1 MVFHSFAFFKFFIV
15 TYSILFVIYLI
26 SKNLNDSATPHLIN
40 KTFLL
45 IVSYYFYAYWDARFL
60 SLIIL
65 STVISYFSGLFISKA
80 NEKKQKK
87 RFLFLGLALNL
98 GILGFFKYYNFFTE
112 SFNILTNNFGVS
124 LPLLNII
131 LPVGISFY
139 IFQSMS
145 YSLDIYFRTV
155 KPANSFLDLALFIS
169 FFPQLVAGPIVRSS
183 HFLPQ
188 LEQYSPLTLKNFSD
202 GFQIFLFGLFLK
214 VAVADNVAPIIDPVF
229 KDPADYS
236 SIVIWFA
243 LLGYSVQIF
252 CDFCGYSEMAIGLAL
267 TIGFKIPQNFKT
279 PFLSLNIADFWRRRH
294 ISMSSW
300 FRDYLFIP
308 LQLSNLVIFSRE
320 SRNTL
325 YRATINFLIV
335 MGLIG
340 LWHGSSWKFVL
351 FGLFHGVG
359 LTINHIISTFYRT
372 KNSHAAVNFIN
383 WAITFLFVLCGWVL
397 FRVENMSLVLEVYSK
412 MFLWESFPSIGEF
425 QFDSIIY
432 LFGGMMAIHF
442 WQFKRNSEN
451 FTFKPGTIA
460 FSFYIFSL
468 ASLIYLFSPRN
479 SVNFIY
485 FQF

>member
-1 MVFHSFAFFKFFIV
+1 MVFHSFAFFKFFV
-15 TYSILFVIYLI
+15 FTYSVLFAI
-26 SKNLNDSATPHLIN
+26 SIISRSFKDSPSPHLIN
-40 KTFLL
+40 KAFLL
-45 IVSYYFYAYWDARFL
+45 IVSYYFYAYWDIRFL

-65 STVISYFSGLFISKA
+65 STVISYFSGLLISKS
-80 NEKKQKK
+80 NDRKQRK
-87 RFLFLGLALNL
+87 RFLFIGLALNL
-98 GILGFFKYYNFFTE
+98 GILGFFKYYNFFIE
-112 SFNILTNNFGVS
+112 SFNALTNSFGLS

-145 YSLDIYFRTV
+145 YGLDVFFKLV
-155 KPANSFLDLALFIS
+155 KPAHNLLDLALFIS
-169 FFPQLVAGPIVRSS
+169 FFPQLVAGPIVRSRQ
-183 HFLPQ
+183 FLPQ
-188 LEQYSPLTLKNFSD
+188 LEHYSPLNLKNFSD

-214 VAVADNVAPIIDPVF
+214 VVVADNIAPIIDPIF
-229 KDPADYS
+229 KNPTDYS
-236 SIVIWFA
+236 SAVIWFS

-252 CDFCGYSEMAIGLAL
+252 CDFCGYSDMAIGLAL
-267 TIGFKIPQNFKT
+267 TMGFKIPQNFRT
-279 PFLSLNIADFWRRRH
+279 PFLSLNIADFWRRWH

-300 FRDYLFIP
+300 FRDYLFVP

-325 YRATINFLIV
+325 YRAAINFLIV

-359 LTINHIISTFYRT
+359 LTINHIISTYRKT
-372 KNSHAAVNFIN
+372 KNSHATIDVIN
-383 WAITFLFVLCGWVL
+383 WAITFIFVLCGWVL
-397 FRVENMSLVLEVYSK
+397 FRAENMSLVLEIYSK
-412 MFLWESFPSIGEF
+412 MFLWESSPNIGKF
-425 QFDSIIY
+425 QFDAIIY
-432 LFGGMMAIHF
+432 LFAGMMAVHL

-451 FTFKPGTIA
+451 FIFKPGTVT

-468 ASLIYLFSPRN
+468 MNLIYLFSPRN

>member
-1 MVFHSFAFFKFFIV
+1 MVFHSFAFLKFFV
-15 TYSILFVIYLI
+15 FTYSILFILSI
-26 SKNLNDSATPHLIN
+26 ASKNLDDTSSVNLIN
-40 KTFLL
+40 KAFLL
-45 IVSYYFYAYWDARFL
+45 VVSYYFYAYWDVRFL

-65 STVISYFSGLFISKA
+65 STIISYFSGLLIAKSDDR
-80 NEKKQKK
+80 KQKK
-87 RFLFLGLALNL
+87 RFLFIGLALNL
-98 GILGFFKYYNFFTE
+98 GILGFFKYYNFFIE
-112 SFNILTNNFGVS
+112 SFNALTNSFGLS

-145 YSLDIYFRTV
+145 YGLDIYFKLV
-155 KPANSFLDLALFIS
+155 KPAYNFLDLALFIS
-169 FFPQLVAGPIVRSS
+169 FFPQLVAGPIVRSRQ
-183 HFLPQ
+183 FLPQ
-188 LEQYSPLTLKNFSD
+188 LERYSPLTLKNFSD

-214 VAVADNVAPIIDPVF
+214 VVVADNVAPVIDPIF
-229 KDPADYS
+229 KNPADYS
-236 SIVIWFA
+236 SAVVWFA

-267 TIGFKIPQNFKT
+267 TLGFKIPQNFKT
-279 PFLSLNIADFWRRRH
+279 PFLSLDIADFWRRWH

-340 LWHGSSWKFVL
+340 LWHGASWKFVL
-351 FGLFHGVG
+351 FGLFHGIG
-359 LTINHIISTFYRT
+359 LTINHIISTYRRAQ
-372 KNSHAAVNFIN
+372 NSHLAIKCIN
-383 WAITFLFVLCGWVL
+383 WLITFLFVLCGWVL
-397 FRVENMSLVLEVYSK
+397 FRAENMPLVTEIYSK
-412 MFLWESFPSIGEF
+412 MFLWESSSDIKTF
-425 QFDSIIY
+425 QFDLIIY
-432 LFGGMMAIHF
+432 FFVGMMAVHF
-442 WQFKRNSEN
+442 WQFKHNTEN
-451 FTFKPGTIA
+451 FIFKPGKVA
-460 FSFYIFSL
+460 FAFYISL
-468 ASLIYLFSPRN
+468 LINLIYLFSPRN